1 MGTLAT
7 DSPPD
12 CFLHVMTTD
21 IMTTDIMTTEEARW
35 GWEAGVAILPWITQ
49 EELKLSTF
57 YT

>member
-12 CFLHVMTTD
+12 CFLHV
-21 IMTTDIMTTEEARW
+21 MTTDIMTTEEARW